1 MIVKAIFDAILSVLM
16 TIFNLLPSVPSFPE
30 TLLNSLNTVFST
42 IFDNLGLLGLFVRID
57 TIKVLI
63 PLLIIAVNFE
73 HIYHFV
79 LWIIKKIPLSI
90 D

>member
-42 IFDNLGLLGLFVRID
+42 IFD
-57 TIKVLI
+57 KVK
-63 PLLIIAVNFE
+63 
-73 HIYHFV
+73 Y
-79 LWIIKKIPLSI
+79 
-90 D
+90 